1 MLDLFLL
8 KISKPSSMNI
18 LKGIKLLLI
27 FLLVLHTTL
36 YAQHPSNPDAFEK
49 LLAFG
54 EKEQEQGRFTEALAY
69 YLKAET
75 LAINEKKSKTALLS
89 VKISIAEVFGSS
101 SNFRESLGYYQQAL
115 DLAATSG
122 AQDQLATILN
132 NIGLLYTWQHDTQP
146 ALQYFER
153 AYKVANQHKLA
164 GSIRSE
170 VAVNLAQL
178 YNSTGQYQ
186 KSQRYLAEVQPLEK
200 TAAIEQMW
208 KTNYAEALML
218 EGKVAAA
225 QTMAEQL
232 YKEDTIKC
240 HACITDLLSRIYERQ
255 NKLDL
260 AVSFAKKGLTH
271 TSALRDRIK
280 LYDQL
285 SGLYRRNNQ
294 YRNSLLYRDSIIIL
308 KDSLSK
314 VVKNSFSAV
323 SRFKLGEKDYQ
334 NAIIVTS
341 KKQVF
346 ERKIYIISLVFGII
360 AILILYHQFKNRFL
374 KGKRENIILENKRRI
389 SELELEKLKNSISE
403 KNKEISAKALYTSG
417 RNELIE
423 KTLELLK
430 NTSLRSS
437 NESVNNYSS
446 ILKSYVKK
454 EEEENELFEHFE
466 KVNPGFL
473 NALKL
478 RHPDLSSNDIRF
490 VSYVYMGL
498 SMDEISGILRIT
510 TNACRV
516 RKNRILEKMG
526 QNKENSL
533 FDYVM
538 TIE

>member
-1 MLDLFLL
+1 
-8 KISKPSSMNI
+8 MNI
-18 LKGIKLLLI
+18 LKGLKLLLI
-27 FLLVLHTTL
+27 FLLILHNTL
-36 YAQHPSNPDAFEK
+36 YAQNTSNPDAFEK
-49 LLAFG
+49 LLEQG
-54 EKEQEQGRFTEALAY
+54 EEERVQGRFTEALEY

-75 LAINEKKSKTALLS
+75 LAAKEKKSKTEILS
-89 VKISIAEVFGSS
+89 VKTSIADVFASL
-101 SNFRESLGYYQQAL
+101 SNFRESLGYYNQAL
-115 DLAATSG
+115 DLAEKLG
-122 AQDQLATILN
+122 AKGKLASILN
-132 NIGLLYTWQHDTQP
+132 SIGLLYTWERDPKP
-146 ALQYFER
+146 ALQHFEK
-153 AYKVANQHKLA
+153 AYEVASKYKLTEV
-164 GSIRSE
+164 IRSE
-170 VAVNLAQL
+170 VAVNLAHI
-178 YNSTGQYQ
+178 YNSGGHYKQA
-186 KSQRYLAEVQPLEK
+186 QRYLAEVERLEK
-200 TAAIEQMW
+200 TEAILQMW
-208 KTNYAEALML
+208 KTNYAESLML

-225 QTMAEQL
+225 EEMAEQL
-232 YKEDTIKC
+232 YNEDNIKC

-260 AVSFAKKGLTH
+260 AVFFAKKGLTH
-271 TSALRDRIK
+271 TSELRYRIK

-314 VVKNSFSAV
+314 VAKNSFAAV

-334 NAIIVTS
+334 NAIIVTG
-341 KKQVF
+341 KRHVF
-346 ERKIYIISLVFGII
+346 ERKIYIISLVFGIV
-360 AILILYHQFKNRFL
+360 AIFIMYNQFKNRFL

-430 NTSLRSS
+430 NTPFSS
-437 NESVNNYSS
+437 NGVVNNYSS

-526 QNKENSL
+526 QSKENSL